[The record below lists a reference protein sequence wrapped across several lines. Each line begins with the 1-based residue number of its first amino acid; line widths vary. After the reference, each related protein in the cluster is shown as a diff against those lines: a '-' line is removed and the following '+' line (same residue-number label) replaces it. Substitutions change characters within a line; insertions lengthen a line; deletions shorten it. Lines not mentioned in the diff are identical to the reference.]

1 MRDYLLYRLPELS
14 RLACSRRAASLR
26 LGTQT
31 SGPAAL
37 LGLYPSLRSI
47 RAAHTGSA
55 LLGTSGK
62 VSGIR
67 SSPDLLTAPRLVGA
81 GAFYMGMSRPVHVGP
96 GPSVKTAYAGLTVWN
111 LSPKMCCRGRR
122 PRRPAPPVPA
132 TPDKRRAGSSRPT
145 RVLSQA
151 PPAAIPLSRDFWSSY
166 GTQV

>member
-1 MRDYLLYRLPELS
+1 MFTSYTDYRNCHASPVRDARLPS
-14 RLACSRRAASLR
+14 DSGHKHPGLR
-26 LGTQT
+26 PFLVCIPRF
-31 SGPAAL
+31 GP
-37 LGLYPSLRSI
+37 
-47 RAAHTGSA
+47 SA
-55 LLGTSGK
+55 LLTTARRFVGTDGK